1 MKPRTRREF
10 LSEVLPGAMAVG
22 TGLMALDPF
31 FGLVARAQLS
41 PDRRSYV
48 AAKYGMELD
57 GQFAGWIQSVSGG
70 NAMATVSNAIGSDQ
84 IQGKHIGGV
93 KYEDVTINCGT
104 GMSKGFYEWIKA
116 SFDKTP
122 VRKNGAILW
131 CDYDY
136 KVERR
141 LDFNNASVTEIGFPA
156 CDAGSKDPAKMSVRF
171 APEYTRVQVGGS
183 SYQGSYKNDQVA
195 QKKWLPSNFR
205 LKIDGLDCTHVRNV
219 EAVTARFATGAN
231 QVSEARLAP
240 SMVGRPPVSSLVITV
255 PESRELAQWYEE
267 FTVRGNHNQGKGG
280 TLEFLTPNLKE
291 IIFSLSFHNL
301 GILKLAPMQVQAGG
315 AVTRLVSAEIYY
327 SDVRFE
333 YSPSAWA

>member
-1 MKPRTRREF
+1 MKRRTRREF
-10 LSEVLPGAMAVG
+10 LSEVLPGAMAAG

-48 AAKYGMELD
+48 AEKYGMELD
-57 GQFAGWIQSVSGG
+57 GQFAGWIESVSGG
-70 NAMATVSNAIGSDQ
+70 NAVATVSNAIGSGQ
-84 IQGKHIGGV
+84 IQQKHIGGV

-116 SFDKTP
+116 SFDKRP
-122 VRKNGAILW
+122 VRKNGAILV

-136 KVERR
+136 KVQHR
-141 LDFNNASVTEIGFPA
+141 LDFNNALVAEIGFPA
-156 CDAGSKDPAKMSVRF
+156 CDAGSRDPAKMNVRF
-171 APEYTRVQVGGS
+171 APEYTRVQAGGT
-183 SYQGSYKNDQVA
+183 SYQGSNKNDQVA
-195 QKKWLPSNFR
+195 QRKWLPSNFR
-205 LKIDGLDCTHVRNV
+205 LKIDGLDCTHVRSV

-240 SMVGRPPVSSLVITV
+240 PASSLVIAV
-255 PESRELAQWYEE
+255 PESRELAQWYEQ
-267 FTVRGNHNQGKGG
+267 VSVKRNNNQGKGG

-301 GILKLAPMQVQAGG
+301 GILKLAPVQVQAGG
-315 AVTRLVSAEIYY
+315 AFTRLVRAEMYC
-327 SDVRFE
+327 SDIRFD
-333 YSPSAWA
+333 YSPSAWT